1 MKSYDMIVIGS
12 GSGALNIGV
21 FMVRAGFQVL
31 MIEKNEANIGGDC
44 LNSGCVPSKAL
55 IHISRE
61 VAAARRSQEYGVK
74 VSGKV
79 NFAKVRKYIESKQEE
94 IRVHENKEYFESLG
108 FDVVIGEAEFAGKH
122 EVRIGEDIYKAK
134 KILVAIGGRPRKLQI
149 PGIDKL
155 EYGKTY
161 LDNET
166 VFQMNELPK
175 ELVVIGGGPIGLE
188 IGQALQRLG
197 SQVTVVQREDTF
209 LPKEHPDVTPILK
222 ERLEAEGMQFMMGYS
237 PKKVLTD
244 HALEVVDAKGKK
256 QTLSFDGMLVAIG
269 RELNTM
275 RGLDLAG
282 VEVDEQGRMRVDEYL
297 QTSNPDILVAGDS
310 AGGFQFTH
318 AAELHAQVILKNL
331 FSPFKKKLSWDSFG
345 WVTFTDPEIATFGR
359 SEVTLNNQGIDFQL
373 LEIDLEDEDRELID
387 ENHGKLRLYVSGKKI
402 LGGTMIGSGAGELVQ
417 ELLLS
422 VSAGLTTD
430 AIFGKVYP
438 YPTAARINKKA
449 IQKLYAGKLSERN
462 KSILKFLFR
471 FFG

>member
-1 MKSYDMIVIGS
+1 MVVIGS
-12 GSGALNIGV
+12 GSGSLNIGV
-21 FMVRAGFQVL
+21 FMVKAGFKVL

-61 VAAARRSQEYGVK
+61 VASARRASEYGLK
-74 VSGKV
+74 TSGKV
-79 NFAKVRKYIESKQEE
+79 DFKKVKKYIESKQDY
-94 IRVHENKEYFESLG
+94 IRVHENKKYFESLG

-122 EVRIGEDIYKAK
+122 EVKVGNEVYKGK
-134 KILVAIGGRPRKLQI
+134 KILVAIGGRPRKLTI
-149 PGIDKL
+149 PGVDKL

-166 VFQMNELPK
+166 VFSMDSLPK

-197 SQVTVVQREDTF
+197 SQVTVVQREDKF
-209 LPKEHPDVTPILK
+209 LPKEHPDVTPILR
-222 ERLEAEGMQFMMGYS
+222 ERLEAEGMKFMMGCS
-237 PKKVLTD
+237 PTKILSSN
-244 HALEVVDAKGKK
+244 ALEVKPEKGKK
-256 QTLSFDGMLVAIG
+256 VTLSFDAVLVAIG
-269 RELNTM
+269 RELNVM
-275 RGLDLAG
+275 KGLDLAG
-282 VEVDEQGRMRVDEYL
+282 IEVDERGRMKVDEYL
-297 QTSNPDILVAGDS
+297 QTANPDVLVAGDS

-331 FSPFKKKLSWDSFG
+331 FSPLKKKLSWDSFG

-359 SEVTLNNQGIDFQL
+359 SEQVLTKQGVDFQL
-373 LEIDLEDEDRELID
+373 VEIDLEDEDRELID

-417 ELLLS
+417 ELMLC

-430 AIFGKVYP
+430 VIFGKVYP
-438 YPTAARINKKA
+438 YPTATRINKKA
-449 IQKLYAGKLSERN
+449 IQKLYADKLSSRN
-462 KSILKFLFR
+462 KKILQVLYGLF
-471 FFG
+471 G

>member
-1 MKSYDMIVIGS
+1 MKTYDKIVIGS

-21 FMVRAGFQVL
+21 FMVKAGFNVL
-31 MIEKNEANIGGDC
+31 MIERNEANIGGDC

-61 VAAARRSQEYGVK
+61 VAAARRAREYGIEI
-74 VSGKV
+74 SGKV
-79 NFAKVRKYIESKQEE
+79 DFTKVKEYIESKQDH
-94 IRVHENKEYFESLG
+94 IRVHENKKYFESLG
-108 FDVVIGEAEFAGKH
+108 FDVVIGEAEFSGKH
-122 EVRIGEDIYKAK
+122 EVKVGDEVYKAK
-134 KILVAIGGRPRKLQI
+134 KILVAIGGRPRKLQV
-149 PGIDKL
+149 PGIEKL
-155 EYGKTY
+155 AYGKTY

-166 VFQMNELPK
+166 VFSIDSLPK

-209 LPKEHPDVTPILK
+209 LPKEHPDVTPILR
-222 ERLEAEGMQFMMGYS
+222 ERLEAEGMKFMMGYS
-237 PKKVLTD
+237 PVKVLSSN
-244 HALEVVDAKGKK
+244 AMEVKPEKGKK
-256 QTLSFDGMLVAIG
+256 VTLSFDAVLVAIG

-275 RGLDLAG
+275 KGLELAG
-282 VEVDEQGRMRVDEYL
+282 IEVDERGYMKVDEYL
-297 QTSNPDILVAGDS
+297 QTTNPDVLVSGDS

-359 SEVTLNNQGIDFQL
+359 SERTLAKQGIEFQL
-373 LEIDLEDEDRELID
+373 VEVDLEDGDRELID
-387 ENHGKLRLYVSGKKI
+387 ENRGKLRLYVSGKSI

-417 ELLLS
+417 ELILC

-430 AIFGKVYP
+430 VIFGKVYP

-449 IQKLYAGKLSERN
+449 IQKLYAGKLTERN
-462 KSILKFLFR
+462 KKILQFLYGL
-471 FFG
+471 FG